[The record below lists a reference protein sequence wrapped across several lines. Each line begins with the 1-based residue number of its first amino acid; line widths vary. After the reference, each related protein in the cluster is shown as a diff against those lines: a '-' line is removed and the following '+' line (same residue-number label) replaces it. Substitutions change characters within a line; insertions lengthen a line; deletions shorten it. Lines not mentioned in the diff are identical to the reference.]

1 MILSSPWGSDK
12 ACSLFLSWGWEAGC
26 VFFLGIGDQHHLWW
40 GSLSP
45 CPPPEACH
53 LRGPWLFPLDESVPA
68 LSGVRVLES
77 LSPFF
82 WPYASHCGSPLW
94 VLPAVASYVIRPLTD
109 LKLFA
114 LFLKIYE
121 VFISICH
128 VTWHIQ
134 LVGEMLKYFFQIF
147 KKIIEIS
154 WFTVLAQVYSK
165 VIQLH
170 IYIYKYR
177 HSFCLHRL
185 LHAIEYSSLCYTV
198 GPCWLSILYIVVCI
212 F

>member
-40 GSLSP
+40 GSLSS

-134 LVGEMLKYFFQIF
+134 LVGEMLKYFFKIF
-147 KKIIEIS
+147 TDLVSSVYTPYCTPWVPAKRLSHWHSCFEHGKLVLWSKTLLSALWWPKWKGNSKKS
-154 WFTVLAQVYSK
+154 
-165 VIQLH
+165 
-170 IYIYKYR
+170 
-177 HSFCLHRL
+177 
-185 LHAIEYSSLCYTV
+185 
-198 GPCWLSILYIVVCI
+198 G
-212 F
+212 